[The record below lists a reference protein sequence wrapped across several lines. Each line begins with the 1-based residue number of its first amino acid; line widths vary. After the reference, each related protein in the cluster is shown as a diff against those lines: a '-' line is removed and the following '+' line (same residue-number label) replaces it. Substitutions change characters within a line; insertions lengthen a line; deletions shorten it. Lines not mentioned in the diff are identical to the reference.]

1 MTSPRTTLPSGL
13 HPSSP
18 SVPVIVLGD
27 FGRDA
32 ALRFCTELAR
42 HERSRVRA
50 LLPPDA
56 PFFDEYRRTTL
67 SLVGDLPFAKRPQL
81 EAHRHDGQLLDEGVL
96 IGFPGGPAPEQ
107 VADRLGVLLLE
118 ALAGPM
124 ARGATRAVVA
134 LPCNTLAPVSWAL
147 DCLFVDGASLRTMLD
162 RAGAGDRADL
172 RAIADA
178 AASLALG
185 FPTVPVATLSVAR
198 GEGATAVLP
207 MGTLGIVET
216 YQRARRR
223 IRGAPAVLSLAAK
236 DQRAVLD
243 AIQACLGGT
252 SEDRAAAAR
261 SLRSAV
267 DRAERE
273 HGGPVVAVEACT
285 DLQLG
290 VGLDSNATYARA
302 IVEDIYG
309 PDPNRGD

>member
-1 MTSPRTTLPSGL
+1 MTSPRATLPSGL
-13 HPSSP
+13 YPSSP

-32 ALRFCTELAR
+32 ALRFCAELAR
-42 HERSRVRA
+42 HERTHVRA

-56 PFFDEYRRTTL
+56 PFFDEYRRITL
-67 SLVGDLPFAKRPQL
+67 SVVGDLPFAKRPQL
-81 EAHRHDGQLLDEGVL
+81 EAHRRDGQLLDEGVL

-147 DCLFVDGASLRTMLD
+147 DCLFVDGASLRKMLV

-178 AASLALG
+178 AASLTLG
-185 FPTVPVATLSVAR
+185 FPTVPAAVLSAASR
-198 GEGATAVLP
+198 DGATAVLP
-207 MGTLGIVET
+207 MGTVNIVET

-223 IRGAPAVLSLAAK
+223 IRGAPEVLSPATE

-252 SEDRAAAAR
+252 SEERNLAAQ
-261 SLRSAV
+261 SLRAV
-267 DRAERE
+267 VERAERE
-273 HGGPVVAVEACT
+273 RCGPVVAVEACT

-290 VGLDSNATYARA
+290 VGLDSNAIYARA
-302 IVEDIYG
+302 IV
-309 PDPNRGD
+309 GDVYRTP